1 MKKIIITFLLLIL
14 LPIYVF
20 AQYSQT
26 IRLNYLDPSR
36 VQKGLN
42 KVIAKSQEVYGG
54 GVTGGGGDY
63 YSGNI
68 SQGTGNGLSWR
79 NVTVELLSIE
89 GDTTNPTA
97 RLYIY
102 SQLRDREVTL
112 SKNNSELFDN
122 FRIRLDGVDQ
132 RRNTADITIR
142 QVGGSIDS
150 IPTGG
155 LHPPGRVNVQIDVR
169 NSSVTITADY
179 QIDLKNLVDWVH
191 YWDQPATLEK
201 LNQRA
206 AQKGTGETGKAL
218 SEGTM
223 TYDDLDKLN
232 RNYKEYNEL
241 KTQYEN
247 KKITFQEFEKRS
259 RILELQRKELMDK
272 SYPAIE

>member
-1 MKKIIITFLLLIL
+1 MKKTITAFLLLML

-26 IRLNYLDPSR
+26 IRLNYLEPAR
-36 VQKGLN
+36 VQKGLH
-42 KVIAKSQEVYGG
+42 KVIAKSQEVYGV
-54 GVTGGGGDY
+54 GVSGGGGDY
-63 YSGNI
+63 YSGSI

-79 NVTVELLSIE
+79 NITVDLLSVE
-89 GDTTNPTA
+89 RDTTNPSA

-102 SQLRDREVTL
+102 SPQRDREITL

-132 RRNTADITIR
+132 RQNTADITIR
-142 QVGGSIDS
+142 QVGGSIDT
-150 IPTGG
+150 IPASG
-155 LHPPGRVNVQIDVR
+155 LHPPGRVNVQIDTR

-206 AQKGTGETGKAL
+206 AQKGTGEPGKAL

-232 RNYKEYNEL
+232 KNYKDYDEL

-247 KKITFQEFEKRS
+247 KKITFQEFERKS
-259 RILELQRKELMDK
+259 RILELQRKEFMDK
-272 SYPAIE
+272 CYPAIE